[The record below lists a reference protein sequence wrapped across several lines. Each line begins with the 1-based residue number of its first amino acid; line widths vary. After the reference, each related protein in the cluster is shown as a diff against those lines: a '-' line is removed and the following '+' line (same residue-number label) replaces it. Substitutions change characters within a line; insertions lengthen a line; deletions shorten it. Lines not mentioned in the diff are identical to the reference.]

1 MDEER
6 TTAEV
11 IEVLGDDCNRCHAE
25 LIAAIDEGDACED
38 GGVEA
43 DYEYQARQ
51 LIRAIFAY
59 IEAVTFSMKAW
70 SAARCMEEEI
80 DITPQE
86 RYFAT
91 DTEYEINDRGEV
103 VEIVAKIS
111 LVRNIRFALAMN
123 RKAHRIDE
131 PFDASAEW
139 WSCLKQA
146 IRVRDRLTHPK
157 LPGDLDVSGADVV
170 NALKAKAGFE
180 AEALRFGEN
189 RCNQAVEPMA
199 GGAAHV
205 QR

>member
-6 TTAEV
+6 TTSEV
-11 IEVLGDDCNRCHAE
+11 IQVLGDDCDRCHAE
-25 LIAAIDEGDACED
+25 LLAAIDKGDIRND
-38 GGVEA
+38 GSIEA
-43 DYEYQARQ
+43 DYEYHARQ

-70 SAARCMEEEI
+70 SAGRCMEADI

-91 DTEYEINDRGEV
+91 DTEYELNDRGEV
-103 VEIVAKIS
+103 VETTAKIS
-111 LVRNIRFALAMN
+111 LARNIRFALAIN
-123 RKAHRIDE
+123 RKAHRINE
-131 PFDASAEW
+131 PFDASVEW

-157 LPGDLDVSGADVV
+157 MPGDLDVSGDDIV

-180 AEALRFGEN
+180 AEALRFGE
-189 RCNQAVEPMA
+189 QK
-199 GGAAHV
+199 
-205 QR
+205 